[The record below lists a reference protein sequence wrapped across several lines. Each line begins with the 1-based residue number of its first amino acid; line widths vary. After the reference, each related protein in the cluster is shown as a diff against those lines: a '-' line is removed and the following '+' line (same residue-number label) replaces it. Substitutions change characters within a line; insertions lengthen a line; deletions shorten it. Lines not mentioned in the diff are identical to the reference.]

1 MGDNV
6 DPEYIGSVDC
16 ADIYTVVVSDVDV
29 DVDVDVGAEATD
41 ASPGA
46 VAGRNVGEE

>member
-6 DPEYIGSVDC
+6 DPEYTGSVDC

-29 DVDVDVGAEATD
+29 DVDAEATD

>member
-6 DPEYIGSVDC
+6 DPEYIGSVGC

-29 DVDVDVGAEATD
+29 DVDVDAEATD
-41 ASPGA
+41 VSPGA

>member
-6 DPEYIGSVDC
+6 DPEYIGSDDC
-16 ADIYTVVVSDVDV
+16 ADIYTVVVSVADA
-29 DVDVDVGAEATD
+29 GAMD
-41 ASPGA
+41 ASANAGA

>member
-29 DVDVDVGAEATD
+29 DVDVDADATD

>member
-6 DPEYIGSVDC
+6 DPEYNGSVDC
-16 ADIYTVVVSDVDV
+16 EDICSVVVSDVDV
-29 DVDVDVGAEATD
+29 DVDVDAEATD

>member
-16 ADIYTVVVSDVDV
+16 ADIYTVVVSVVDV
-29 DVDVDVGAEATD
+29 DVDVDAEATD
-41 ASPGA
+41 VSPGA

>member
-6 DPEYIGSVDC
+6 DPEYNGSVDC
-16 ADIYTVVVSDVDV
+16 EDICSVVVSDVDV
-29 DVDVDVGAEATD
+29 DADATD

>member
-6 DPEYIGSVDC
+6 DPEYIGSDDC
-16 ADIYTVVVSDVDV
+16 ADIYTVVVSVV
-29 DVDVDVGAEATD
+29 FAEAMD

-46 VAGRNVGEE
+46 VTGRNVGEE

>member
-29 DVDVDVGAEATD
+29 DVDVDAEATD